1 MLHVF
6 CMIVINTKY
15 LCFSK
20 DSLKELIVDR
30 ARRDLDKDSFES
42 KGQNFGCVVEVILQ
56 GAGLWT
62 ERSQID
68 MKQ

>member
-1 MLHVF
+1 MLYVF

-20 DSLKELIVDR
+20 DSSKGTDSREGPSGFG
-30 ARRDLDKDSFES
+30 KDSFES
-42 KGQNFGCVVEVILQ
+42 KGQNFGCIIEVILQ